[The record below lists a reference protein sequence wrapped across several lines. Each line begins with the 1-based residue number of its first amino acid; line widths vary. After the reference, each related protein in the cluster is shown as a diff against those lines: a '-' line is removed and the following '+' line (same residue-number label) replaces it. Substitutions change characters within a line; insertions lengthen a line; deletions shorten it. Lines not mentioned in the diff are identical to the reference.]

1 MKVGDIK
8 DSKFNGQMQITGIN
22 KKNNTIMVRFTDGL
36 EVETTYQKFVD
47 DDVRVSIHQITEQ
60 TYDCTSKVL
69 KIVVANEIINDEV
82 SGYGVVFS
90 KRGKKNWRVG
100 EIHTANNGQEFKI
113 VGYNGASKISVMFE
127 DGTIV
132 TGRKYCHI
140 KTGEVKNPK
149 IGTKRIVK

>member
-60 TYDCTSKVL
+60 TYDLATALFFPKE
-69 KIVVANEIINDEV
+69 A
-82 SGYGVVFS
+82 
-90 KRGKKNWRVG
+90 KRIG
-100 EIHTANNGQEFKI
+100 ELARFTPL
-113 VGYNGASKISVMFE
+113 
-127 DGTIV
+127 T
-132 TGRKYCHI
+132 TGRNSRLSAITEQVRFLLCSRM
-140 KTGEVKNPK
+140 ELS
-149 IGTKRIVK
+149 